1 MINELRNLKPF
12 VHFRFNRTSLE
23 AYVKEE
29 ITVYQDTLYGE
40 DFSFE
45 WNFSGGEL
53 VSQSKNKLI
62 LKTNSIELVEITA
75 EITSPTGTVFT
86 SDTTEIDSK
95 GVTWGTKKILFNNTD
110 ITCNSL

>member
-12 VHFRFNRTSLE
+12 VHFGFNRTSLE
-23 AYVKEE
+23 AYVTEE

-110 ITCNSL
+110 ITFNSL